1 MLQAVL
7 PITLAEQVLEN
18 IPRKTKWANHISDN
32 PEELEILSE
41 RIDPAPG
48 THKVKYSSGIDDIEI
63 IHTAHTRKGFALG
76 AVLAAEFLKGKKGI
90 YSMKEVLGCK
100 TRLFINDK
108 MKFLVPIIL
117 FISMFSACKQKQ
129 EKDQVNTLAPLD
141 NLKTGNERFVSGHP
155 VHPDETLDRI
165 RELKKGQNPFVVVVS
180 CSDSRLP
187 PELIFDQGLGD
198 VFSIRTAGNV
208 IGDYELG
215 SIEYA
220 IEHLHCK
227 LIVVLGHENCGAIQ
241 AYATS
246 GNEKHNDHIQTL
258 VDYIA
263 AEEEEK
269 IIPDSLRSNIDILVK
284 ANIAHAVNLL
294 RSSTPVLKP
303 LVDKNEIKI
312 IGAYYDLDSGNVLF
326 DK

>member
-1 MLQAVL
+1 
-7 PITLAEQVLEN
+7 
-18 IPRKTKWANHISDN
+18 
-32 PEELEILSE
+32 
-41 RIDPAPG
+41 
-48 THKVKYSSGIDDIEI
+48 
-63 IHTAHTRKGFALG
+63 
-76 AVLAAEFLKGKKGI
+76 
-90 YSMKEVLGCK
+90 
-100 TRLFINDK
+100 
-108 MKFLVPIIL
+108 MKFLIPILIISL
-117 FISMFSACKQKQ
+117 FFSCSQKQ
-129 EKDQVNTLAPLD
+129 EKAQDNTLSPFD
-141 NLKTGNERFVSGHP
+141 KLKTGNERFVSGHP

-220 IEHLHCK
+220 VEHLHCK

-246 GNEKHNDHIQTL
+246 GHEKHDDHIQTL

-269 IIPDSLRSNIDILVK
+269 IIPDSLRSNIDTLVK
-284 ANIAHAVNLL
+284 ANIAHGVNFL

-303 LVDKNEIKI
+303 LVDNNEIKI
-312 IGAYYDLDSGNVLF
+312 IGAYYDLDTGNVLF
-326 DK
+326 DKL

>member
-1 MLQAVL
+1 
-7 PITLAEQVLEN
+7 
-18 IPRKTKWANHISDN
+18 
-32 PEELEILSE
+32 
-41 RIDPAPG
+41 
-48 THKVKYSSGIDDIEI
+48 
-63 IHTAHTRKGFALG
+63 
-76 AVLAAEFLKGKKGI
+76 
-90 YSMKEVLGCK
+90 
-100 TRLFINDK
+100 
-108 MKFLVPIIL
+108 MKFLVSIL
-117 FISMFSACKQKQ
+117 FISLFFSCNQKQ
-129 EKDQVNTLAPLD
+129 EKDQVDSLAPID
-141 NLKTGNERFVSGHP
+141 KLKTGNERFVSGHP

-165 RELKKGQNPFVVVVS
+165 RELKKGQSPFVVVVS

-246 GNEKHNDHIQTL
+246 GEEKHDDHIQTL

-269 IIPDSLRSNIDILVK
+269 IIPDSSRSNIDILVN

-294 RSSTPVLKP
+294 RSSTPILKS

>member
-1 MLQAVL
+1 M
-7 PITLAEQVLEN
+7 
-18 IPRKTKWANHISDN
+18 KF
-32 PEELEILSE
+32 ILSLTLL
-41 RIDPAPG
+41 I
-48 THKVKYSSGIDDIEI
+48 S
-63 IHTAHTRKGFALG
+63 
-76 AVLAAEFLKGKKGI
+76 
-90 YSMKEVLGCK
+90 
-100 TRLFINDK
+100 LF
-108 MKFLVPIIL
+108 
-117 FISMFSACKQKQ
+117 FSCKQKQ

-165 RELKKGQNPFVVVVS
+165 RELKKGQNPFVVVIS

-220 IEHLHCK
+220 VEHLHCK

-246 GNEKHNDHIQTL
+246 GNEKHDDHIQTL

-269 IIPDSLRSNIDILVK
+269 IIPDSLRSNIDTLVK
-284 ANIAHAVNLL
+284 ANIVHAVNLL

>member
-1 MLQAVL
+1 
-7 PITLAEQVLEN
+7 
-18 IPRKTKWANHISDN
+18 
-32 PEELEILSE
+32 
-41 RIDPAPG
+41 
-48 THKVKYSSGIDDIEI
+48 
-63 IHTAHTRKGFALG
+63 
-76 AVLAAEFLKGKKGI
+76 
-90 YSMKEVLGCK
+90 
-100 TRLFINDK
+100 
-108 MKFLVPIIL
+108 MKFLVPIL
-117 FISMFSACKQKQ
+117 FISLFFSCSQKP
-129 EKDQVNTLAPLD
+129 EKVQVSTLAPID
-141 NLKTGNERFVSGHP
+141 KLKTGNERFVSGHP
-155 VHPDETLDRI
+155 VHPDETLTRI

-220 IEHLHCK
+220 VEHLHCK

-269 IIPDSLRSNIDILVK
+269 NIPDSSRSNIDILVK
-284 ANIAHAVNLL
+284 ANIAHGVNFL
-294 RSSTPVLKP
+294 RSSTPILKP

-312 IGAYYDLDSGNVLF
+312 IGAYYDLDNGNVLF

>member
-1 MLQAVL
+1 
-7 PITLAEQVLEN
+7 
-18 IPRKTKWANHISDN
+18 
-32 PEELEILSE
+32 
-41 RIDPAPG
+41 
-48 THKVKYSSGIDDIEI
+48 
-63 IHTAHTRKGFALG
+63 
-76 AVLAAEFLKGKKGI
+76 
-90 YSMKEVLGCK
+90 
-100 TRLFINDK
+100 
-108 MKFLVPIIL
+108 MKFLVPIL
-117 FISMFSACKQKQ
+117 FISLLFSCKQNQ
-129 EKDQVNTLAPLD
+129 EKDQVTALTPLD
-141 NLKTGNERFVSGHP
+141 KLKVGNERFVSGHP

-220 IEHLHCK
+220 VEHLHCK

-246 GNEKHNDHIQTL
+246 GKEKHNDHIQTL

-269 IIPDSLRSNIDILVK
+269 NISDSLRSNIDTLVK
-284 ANIAHAVNLL
+284 DNIVHAVNLL

-303 LVDKNEIKI
+303 LADKNEIKI
-312 IGAYYDLDSGNVLF
+312 IGAYYDLDRGNVLF
-326 DK
+326 DN

>member
-1 MLQAVL
+1 
-7 PITLAEQVLEN
+7 
-18 IPRKTKWANHISDN
+18 
-32 PEELEILSE
+32 
-41 RIDPAPG
+41 
-48 THKVKYSSGIDDIEI
+48 
-63 IHTAHTRKGFALG
+63 
-76 AVLAAEFLKGKKGI
+76 
-90 YSMKEVLGCK
+90 
-100 TRLFINDK
+100 
-108 MKFLVPIIL
+108 MKFLVPIL
-117 FISMFSACKQKQ
+117 FISLFFSCKQNQK
-129 EKDQVNTLAPLD
+129 KDQDTALAPLD
-141 NLKTGNERFVSGHP
+141 KLKVGNERFVSGHP

-220 IEHLHCK
+220 VEHLHCK

-269 IIPDSLRSNIDILVK
+269 IVPDSLRSNIDILVK

-294 RSSTPVLKP
+294 SSSTPVLKP

-326 DK
+326 NK

>member
-1 MLQAVL
+1 ML
-7 PITLAEQVLEN
+7 
-18 IPRKTKWANHISDN
+18 
-32 PEELEILSE
+32 
-41 RIDPAPG
+41 
-48 THKVKYSSGIDDIEI
+48 
-63 IHTAHTRKGFALG
+63 
-76 AVLAAEFLKGKKGI
+76 
-90 YSMKEVLGCK
+90 
-100 TRLFINDK
+100 
-108 MKFLVPIIL
+108 
-117 FISMFSACKQKQ
+117 FSCKQNQ
-129 EKDQVNTLAPLD
+129 EKDQVTALTPLEK
-141 NLKTGNERFVSGHP
+141 LKVGNERFVSGHP

-220 IEHLHCK
+220 VEHLHCK

-269 IIPDSLRSNIDILVK
+269 IVLDSLRSNIDILVK
-284 ANIAHAVNLL
+284 ANIAHGVNFL
-294 RSSTPVLKP
+294 RSSTPVLKS

-326 DK
+326 NK

>member
-1 MLQAVL
+1 MKFSLLVIFSISFLLSCRQN
-7 PITLAEQVLEN
+7 ED
-18 IPRKTKWANHISDN
+18 ANHDTTISSLD
-32 PEELEILSE
+32 
-41 RIDPAPG
+41 
-48 THKVKYSSGIDDIEI
+48 K
-63 IHTAHTRKGFALG
+63 
-76 AVLAAEFLKGKKGI
+76 LKIG
-90 YSMKEVLGCK
+90 
-100 TRLFINDK
+100 NN
-108 MKFLVPIIL
+108 KFV
-117 FISMFSACKQKQ
+117 
-129 EKDQVNTLAPLD
+129 
-141 NLKTGNERFVSGHP
+141 GGHP
-155 VHPDETLDRI
+155 VHPHETLNRI
-165 RELKKGQNPFVVVVS
+165 RELKKGQKPFVVLVS
-180 CSDSRLP
+180 CSDSRIP

-220 IEHLHCK
+220 VEHLHCK
-227 LIVVLGHENCGAIQ
+227 LIVVLGNENCGAIQ

-246 GNEKHNDHIQTL
+246 GNEKHDDHIQTL

-269 IIPDSLRSNIDILVK
+269 NISDSLRSNIDTLVK
-284 ANIAHAVNLL
+284 ANIVHAVNLL

>member
-1 MLQAVL
+1 
-7 PITLAEQVLEN
+7 
-18 IPRKTKWANHISDN
+18 
-32 PEELEILSE
+32 
-41 RIDPAPG
+41 
-48 THKVKYSSGIDDIEI
+48 
-63 IHTAHTRKGFALG
+63 
-76 AVLAAEFLKGKKGI
+76 
-90 YSMKEVLGCK
+90 
-100 TRLFINDK
+100 
-108 MKFLVPIIL
+108 MKFLIPIL
-117 FISMFSACKQKQ
+117 FISLFFSCKQKQ
-129 EKDQVNTLAPLD
+129 EKDQVSTLAPLD
-141 NLKTGNERFVSGHP
+141 KLKIGNERFVSGHP

-165 RELKKGQNPFVVVVS
+165 RELKKGQNPFVVVIS

-220 IEHLHCK
+220 VEHLHCK

-246 GNEKHNDHIQTL
+246 GEEKHDDHIQTL

-269 IIPDSLRSNIDILVK
+269 NIPDSLKSNIDISVK
-284 ANIAHAVNLL
+284 ANIAHAVSLL

-312 IGAYYDLDSGNVLF
+312 IGAYYDLDSGEVLF

>member
-1 MLQAVL
+1 ML
-7 PITLAEQVLEN
+7 
-18 IPRKTKWANHISDN
+18 
-32 PEELEILSE
+32 
-41 RIDPAPG
+41 
-48 THKVKYSSGIDDIEI
+48 
-63 IHTAHTRKGFALG
+63 
-76 AVLAAEFLKGKKGI
+76 
-90 YSMKEVLGCK
+90 
-100 TRLFINDK
+100 
-108 MKFLVPIIL
+108 
-117 FISMFSACKQKQ
+117 FSCKQNQ
-129 EKDQVNTLAPLD
+129 EKDQDTALTPLD
-141 NLKTGNERFVSGHP
+141 KLKVGNERFVSGHP

-220 IEHLHCK
+220 VEHLHCK

-246 GNEKHNDHIQTL
+246 GNEKHKDHIQSL

-263 AEEEEK
+263 SEEEEK

-284 ANIAHAVNLL
+284 ANITHGVNFLK
-294 RSSTPVLKP
+294 SSTPVLKS
-303 LVDKNEIKI
+303 LVDNNEIKI
-312 IGAYYDLDSGNVLF
+312 IGAYYDLDSGKVLF

>member
-1 MLQAVL
+1 
-7 PITLAEQVLEN
+7 
-18 IPRKTKWANHISDN
+18 
-32 PEELEILSE
+32 
-41 RIDPAPG
+41 
-48 THKVKYSSGIDDIEI
+48 
-63 IHTAHTRKGFALG
+63 
-76 AVLAAEFLKGKKGI
+76 
-90 YSMKEVLGCK
+90 
-100 TRLFINDK
+100 
-108 MKFLVPIIL
+108 MKFLIPILIISL
-117 FISMFSACKQKQ
+117 FFSCSQKQ
-129 EKDQVNTLAPLD
+129 EKAQDNTLSPFD
-141 NLKTGNERFVSGHP
+141 KLKTGNERFVSGHP

-220 IEHLHCK
+220 VEHLHCK

-246 GNEKHNDHIQTL
+246 GDEKHNDHIQTL

-269 IIPDSLRSNIDILVK
+269 IIPDSLRSNIDTLVK
-284 ANIAHAVNLL
+284 ANVVHALNFL
-294 RSSTPVLKP
+294 RSSTPVLKH